1 VDIHA
6 VLPVLAALLQ
16 SADAEVLS
24 HACWALSHLCDGPS
38 AHISAVVGADVCWRL
53 VQLLTHRSWR
63 VTKPAL
69 RTIGNIV
76 CAEDE
81 TDYTQHILEAGAVP
95 CLRQVIMYFLA
106 CLFVDYFVR
115 ILVVFVVFDI
125 LVSFCVL
132 TRLII

>member
-1 VDIHA
+1 MTGAVFPFTNLHSNFLQVVDIHA

-63 VTKPAL
+63 VTQPAL

-95 CLRQVIMYFLA
+95 CLRQVWVGGGGA
-106 CLFVDYFVR
+106 FVDW
-115 ILVVFVVFDI
+115 
-125 LVSFCVL
+125 LVSPQ
-132 TRLII
+132 